1 MGILCGKSYAQ
12 GLSTDNKW
20 LVLHR
25 KHTCKKS
32 NPQSDDFLCI
42 PSPNYW
48 YIYIFYPQT
57 QEEIYWFLRVFHLCI
72 SGVENFFDN
81 CVFLFFLFVD
91 CVDNCN

>member
-1 MGILCGKSYAQ
+1 MNKNKELFDFC
-12 GLSTDNKW
+12 TDCLTKEFPVLRKW

-32 NPQSDDFLCI
+32 NPQSGDFLCI

-57 QEEIYWFLRVFHLCI
+57 QEEIY
-72 SGVENFFDN
+72 
-81 CVFLFFLFVD
+81 
-91 CVDNCN
+91 

>member
-12 GLSTDNKW
+12 GLSTDNKR

-32 NPQSDDFLCI
+32 NPQSGDFLCI

-48 YIYIFYPQT
+48 YICIFYPQT
-57 QEEIYWFLRVFHLCI
+57 QEEIYWFLQVFHLCI
-72 SGVENFFDN
+72 SGVENFFLQL
-81 CVFLFFLFVD
+81 CFSLFSFCRL
-91 CVDNCN
+91 CG

>member
-32 NPQSDDFLCI
+32 NPQSGDFLCI

-57 QEEIYWFLRVFHLCI
+57 QEESIDFYEFSTCALVVWKT
-72 SGVENFFDN
+72 FFDN